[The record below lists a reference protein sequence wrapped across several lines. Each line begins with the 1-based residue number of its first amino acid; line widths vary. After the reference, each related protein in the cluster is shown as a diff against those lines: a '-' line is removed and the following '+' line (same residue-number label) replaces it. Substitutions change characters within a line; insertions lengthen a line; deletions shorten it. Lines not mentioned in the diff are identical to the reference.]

1 MAENINFISAAELPE
16 ATGEEISVLCLEN
29 GAMKQKP
36 ANGLG
41 GGGFM
46 EVEITLSGYD
56 FYSGTVTFNKT
67 YNEIKDA
74 MEKGYFVMGWA
85 KNQQFTGEEYNYNNA
100 YLKQMFPKYAADIN
114 GGTIF
119 FIFTNNDQFA
129 YYIRAD
135 GTTGIYNTNG

>member
-16 ATGEEISVLCLEN
+16 ATGEEVSVLCLEN
-29 GAMKQKP
+29 GEMKQKP

-41 GGGFM
+41 SGGFM

>member
-1 MAENINFISAAELPE
+1 MAENINFISATELPE
-16 ATGEEISVLCLEN
+16 ATGEEISVLCLGN
-29 GAMKQKP
+29 GEMKQKP

-56 FYSGTVTFNKT
+56 FFSGTLAFNKT

-85 KNQQFTGEEYNYNNA
+85 KNQQFTGKEYNYNNA
-100 YLKQMFPKYAADIN
+100 YLKQVFPKYAADIN

>member
-1 MAENINFISAAELPE
+1 MAKNINFISATELPE
-16 ATGEEISVLCLEN
+16 ATGEEVSVLCLEN
-29 GAMKQKP
+29 GEMKQKP

-46 EVEITLSGYD
+46 EVEITLSGND
-56 FYSGTVTFNKT
+56 FISGTVTFNKT

-85 KNQQFTGEEYNYNNA
+85 KNHQFTGQEYQYNYSF
-100 YLKQMFPKYAADIN
+100 LKQMFPKYAANIN

-119 FIFTNNDQFA
+119 FIFSNEYPYE

-135 GTTGIYNTNG
+135 GTTGINYLD